1 MNNHHSLIIAFTSV
15 LLLTGCLTDTS
26 RPFEVPQLVLFK
38 GMYEN
43 ADDNSYLLFE
53 SGQMTYQTIGNTVTR
68 TYRIENDL
76 INIELNSGNSRVDSG
91 LMMRIQQE
99 GAVLTCNQCP
109 AVQLSNVWTRVDMP
123 LVDSPLD

>member
-1 MNNHHSLIIAFTSV
+1 MNSHHSLILCCSSA

-43 ADDNSYLLFE
+43 ADNDSYLLFE
-53 SGQMTYQTIGNTVTR
+53 SGQVTYQTKDNTVMR
-68 TYRIENDL
+68 TYRVEDDL
-76 INIELNSGNSRVDSG
+76 INIELNSANRRSDSG
-91 LMMRIQQE
+91 LVMRIQHE

-109 AVQLSNVWTRVDMP
+109 AMQLSNVWTRVEKPQADMH
-123 LVDSPLD
+123 

>member
-1 MNNHHSLIIAFTSV
+1 MNNHHFLIIAFTSV

-53 SGQMTYQTIGNTVTR
+53 SGQMTY
-68 TYRIENDL
+68 
-76 INIELNSGNSRVDSG
+76 
-91 LMMRIQQE
+91 
-99 GAVLTCNQCP
+99 
-109 AVQLSNVWTRVDMP
+109 
-123 LVDSPLD
+123 

>member
-1 MNNHHSLIIAFTSV
+1 MNSHHSLILCCSSA

-43 ADDNSYLLFE
+43 ADNDSYLLFE
-53 SGQMTYQTIGNTVTR
+53 SGQVTYQTMDKSVTR
-68 TYRIENDL
+68 TYRVEDDL
-76 INIELNSGNSRVDSG
+76 INIELNSANRRSDSG
-91 LMMRIQQE
+91 LVMRIQHE

-109 AVQLSNVWTRVDMP
+109 AMQLSNVWTRVEKPLADMH
-123 LVDSPLD
+123 

>member
-1 MNNHHSLIIAFTSV
+1 MNSHHSLILCCSSA

-43 ADDNSYLLFE
+43 ADNDSYLLFE
-53 SGQMTYQTIGNTVTR
+53 SGQVTHQTTDKSVTR
-68 TYRIENDL
+68 TYRVEDDL
-76 INIELNSGNSRVDSG
+76 INIELNSANRRSDSG
-91 LMMRIQQE
+91 LVMRIQHE

-109 AVQLSNVWTRVDMP
+109 AMQLSNVWTRVEKPLADMH
-123 LVDSPLD
+123 

>member
-1 MNNHHSLIIAFTSV
+1 MNSHHSLILCCSSA

-43 ADDNSYLLFE
+43 ADNDSYLLFE
-53 SGQMTYQTIGNTVTR
+53 SEQVTYQTTDNTVTR
-68 TYRIENDL
+68 TYRVEDDL
-76 INIELNSGNSRVDSG
+76 INIELNSANRRSDSG
-91 LMMRIQQE
+91 LVMRIQHE

-109 AVQLSNVWTRVDMP
+109 AMQLSNVWTRVEKPLADMH
-123 LVDSPLD
+123 